1 MGQFTL
7 IKRNGR
13 RIPLNK
19 RIPFCAVKTAQQSR
33 SLMADDTVTL
43 EVVSTFLIDFEK
55 GDKIKI
61 DSDWY
66 TIRTTV
72 DRTKNSVDQYNYS
85 ITLYGCIYDLMKV
98 MFRDTDVNGRSTSLT
113 FDLTYSIKDFVK
125 VIIYN
130 MNRDYPGEWVFDDK
144 DCPETEPKTV
154 SFSCQ
159 NCLQTLQNECKDF
172 DVDFQITTDKDGI
185 HHIKIGKFGSV
196 VTPPNGEK
204 YFQWGRG
211 HGLFTLV
218 EGKVDDKAI
227 ITRMYGEGGTNNIPT
242 AYRDYSERLQL
253 PYPQRLNKHDH
264 KLSDGTVVKAKTM
277 QIGCTDDNKR
287 YIEDAALS
295 KKIGVEEDAIQN
307 DDIYPRRTGKV
318 TALGDDVYTFMDDT
332 MDFDLKASNSNGTTY
347 LIDGTSAKITF
358 ITGRLAGREFELHD
372 YDHSTKKFILKP
384 YKDARGLVFPT
395 SNTTAFQ
402 IREGDQYKITD
413 IIMPDSYIEDAEED
427 LWFYVYDKFLQAK
440 QARAQYALTF
450 SRSYFIENM
459 PKDSDSC
466 LFTPGDYVPI
476 KDERF
481 NLEKNIRI
489 QKVER
494 NLLLRHDYTLTIS
507 DTATISIINQA
518 VINVQKHDTILEANR
533 LKDLT
538 RAKYGWRTTEELRNM
553 IYDPDGY
560 FDTDNIK
567 PNSIDT
573 NMLTVGSKSQQFVL
587 ADVIMQANL
596 GGDPNLFKATS
607 GTLCHLSIS
616 DTDIRYW
623 KIAALEATLSEAG
636 GYYLFAKCS
645 KKGDTGSWYLT
656 QEQLKFE
663 PTSDPNNYYFQVG
676 VLSSVY
682 DASWRDF
689 ATTYGFTRINGNTIT
704 TGKIVTSDGYCYL
717 DLDGNKFRMGDKQSY
732 IDYNVQQ
739 RGQITLHNVR
749 LLSTS
754 GDSSEIGVFR
764 GEYNASYV
772 YYKGDEVTYTNNGVT
787 ATYRYIYSEPTK
799 GYAPTIGTYWQCIA
813 KGKDGEA
820 GETPKIGDNGNWWI
834 GSVDTGIKAEGV
846 DGKGVNILGSY
857 DSEAELKAAHPK
869 GSPGDAYI
877 VAGDLYSWDDVHKV
891 WKNGGRIKGDAG
903 DTPYI
908 MNGYWWIG
916 ATNTGVKAKGED
928 AVMYEILP
936 SVRIYSDTM
945 VAAGDSLRVSLNK
958 ITGSNTENLTSLPKG
973 FSLTLFGYGTDHI
986 GKPTSKAISLDTSYK
1001 LSDLK
1006 TSLKANMS
1014 LEVVLA
1020 GTNQVI
1026 VTKISMPYVKDGEKG
1041 TPGAPGEDGRTSY
1054 THFKYSNDGGLSFT
1068 GNNGEEPG
1076 SYLGQYTDF
1085 EEMDSS
1091 NPTRYT
1097 WALIQ
1102 GEAGNSGVDAAASSY
1117 FECRYAKNGST
1128 VEPPTLD
1135 ATALEPT
1142 GWSLQ
1147 MPSVGKLEY
1156 LWMSMAQKSK
1166 LVEQTYCHIPF
1177 SLKDGCK
1184 DITGNYSTELGSG
1197 GSIVTEGDRQYLS
1210 LPDDSDLRIKYD
1222 LPFGENF
1229 TLFFWFKTDQKKI
1242 GWAIQDAAFTLN
1254 MKEMDVKPGTWM
1266 HLAFRFSDRTV
1277 SCFLNGVRQ
1286 ATASLNKK
1294 LIGFTVYDSNMYA
1307 SANCY
1312 DEFRMVNGALADVD
1326 IVKVYQDKA
1335 DKLLSNWS
1343 VPTRIS
1349 PYDGKDGV
1357 SIMARY
1363 SSDKQNWHTSFQ
1375 TGDQWMQ
1382 TSSDSGNTWGE
1393 ACKIVGEAGA
1403 NGKYTDYSFATSKD
1417 LTTKDVFTSP
1427 TIYTTWSDAPVAT
1440 TKDYPYLWMKV
1451 VEVDSNGKK
1460 SQARYTRLTGDPGK
1474 DGVDGVDSKY
1484 IYLRGTGMNRTAD
1497 GQVTIY
1503 NGTKTETIT
1512 CATRGLTLVRV
1523 DRSSLAVLETYKCD
1537 TYSNVDST
1545 LTAFAKKIKAYNS
1558 ECFICLVSYDA
1569 VAWNDS
1575 LIDALKYCGGTDLN
1589 NRAQGRYP
1597 FAFLGI
1603 PGMAQGY
1610 AQMIQSSDSSSA
1622 PYAEIS
1628 AYIANRMFATA
1639 KAVEETCRLD
1649 LSNEN
1654 ETVTCD
1660 SSGKVI
1666 GSIQGTQATLY
1677 KGSSVVSG
1685 VSYSCSASG
1694 CSCSFSTTTGKATGI
1709 TMSSNKATLTISC
1722 TYDGVTYSAVYTISK
1737 VYPGKDGS
1745 DAVSRYLE
1753 LSCTS
1758 VKVDKSG
1765 NVSPSQIT
1773 AKQMKQVGGKAPEN
1787 TADLYLVGLASS
1799 KSTATQL
1806 KAKSIT
1812 INVSSSDSWVDFT
1825 LKDGSGNVYDTE
1837 RVPVIKDGKDGTN
1850 GTNGKDGTNGTN
1862 GKDGAPGTPGKD
1874 GAPGTP
1880 GKDGRDGIDGKDGR
1894 DGTDGYSL
1902 APIYR
1907 GDYSASKT
1915 YYGTQYRVDIVKY
1928 NGIYYVSRVDAGTF
1942 SNVAPT
1948 NTSKWN
1954 PFGAQFESIATNLLL
1969 AEGANI
1975 GDWFLSGG
1983 KIVSTLSTTSSGKI
1997 TLDAKGGLIQV
2008 ESAMSG
2014 GDHSLYTTMG
2024 AKITLDA
2031 NRGVIQATAKNAPSY
2046 STGTAYMSPSGIFAN
2061 MAGTDSISASTGRSH
2076 RSAIVGLGFAD
2087 VSKSAYELNADE
2099 TLVAGVYGRADNR
2112 GTAPAYGGYFW
2123 DLKACGLILNTKFIS
2138 DSSTYTERCLSKSVS
2153 FVIGLCN
2160 RNVVKDVYLPNDT
2173 KNGRII
2179 KFKQMGAGAMRVRP
2193 MSGQHIYD
2201 DTSENDYYDCGE
2213 GQCLEFVFGIWVKGS
2228 TTTNVWTVSKYKY

>member
-7 IKRNGR
+7 IKRNGT

-72 DRTKNSVDQYNYS
+72 DRTKNSEDQYNYS

-242 AYRDYSERLQL
+242 AYRNYSERLQL

-372 YDHSTKKFILKP
+372 YDHSAKKFILKP

-533 LKDLT
+533 LKDLS

-689 ATTYGFTRINGNTIT
+689 VTTYGFTRINGNTIT

-717 DLDGNKFRMGDKQSY
+717 DLDGNKFRMGDKLSY

-799 GYAPTIGTYWQCIA
+799 GYAPTVGTYWQCIA

-869 GSPGDAYI
+869 GSPGDTYI

-1177 SLKDGCK
+1177 TAKDGCK

-1277 SCFLNGVRQ
+1277 SCFLNGARQ

-1349 PYDGKDGV
+1349 PYDGKDG
-1357 SIMARY
+1357 
-1363 SSDKQNWHTSFQ
+1363 
-1375 TGDQWMQ
+1375 
-1382 TSSDSGNTWGE
+1382 
-1393 ACKIVGEAGA
+1393 
-1403 NGKYTDYSFATSKD
+1403 
-1417 LTTKDVFTSP
+1417 
-1427 TIYTTWSDAPVAT
+1427 
-1440 TKDYPYLWMKV
+1440 
-1451 VEVDSNGKK
+1451 
-1460 SQARYTRLTGDPGK
+1460 
-1474 DGVDGVDSKY
+1474 
-1484 IYLRGTGMNRTAD
+1484 
-1497 GQVTIY
+1497 
-1503 NGTKTETIT
+1503 
-1512 CATRGLTLVRV
+1512 
-1523 DRSSLAVLETYKCD
+1523 
-1537 TYSNVDST
+1537 
-1545 LTAFAKKIKAYNS
+1545 
-1558 ECFICLVSYDA
+1558 
-1569 VAWNDS
+1569 
-1575 LIDALKYCGGTDLN
+1575 
-1589 NRAQGRYP
+1589 
-1597 FAFLGI
+1597 
-1603 PGMAQGY
+1603 
-1610 AQMIQSSDSSSA
+1610 
-1622 PYAEIS
+1622 
-1628 AYIANRMFATA
+1628 
-1639 KAVEETCRLD
+1639 
-1649 LSNEN
+1649 
-1654 ETVTCD
+1654 
-1660 SSGKVI
+1660 
-1666 GSIQGTQATLY
+1666 
-1677 KGSSVVSG
+1677 
-1685 VSYSCSASG
+1685 
-1694 CSCSFSTTTGKATGI
+1694 
-1709 TMSSNKATLTISC
+1709 
-1722 TYDGVTYSAVYTISK
+1722 
-1737 VYPGKDGS
+1737 
-1745 DAVSRYLE
+1745 
-1753 LSCTS
+1753 
-1758 VKVDKSG
+1758 
-1765 NVSPSQIT
+1765 
-1773 AKQMKQVGGKAPEN
+1773 
-1787 TADLYLVGLASS
+1787 
-1799 KSTATQL
+1799 
-1806 KAKSIT
+1806 
-1812 INVSSSDSWVDFT
+1812 
-1825 LKDGSGNVYDTE
+1825 
-1837 RVPVIKDGKDGTN
+1837 
-1850 GTNGKDGTNGTN
+1850 
-1862 GKDGAPGTPGKD
+1862 
-1874 GAPGTP
+1874 APGTP

-1907 GDYSASKT
+1907 GEYSASKT

-2087 VSKSAYELNADE
+2087 VSKSAYSLNADE
-2099 TLVAGVYGRADNR
+2099 TLVAGVYGRAENR

-2123 DLKACGLILNTKFIS
+2123 DLKACGLILNTRFIG
-2138 DSSTYTERCLSKSVS
+2138 DSSSYSERCIPKSVS

-2213 GQCLEFVFGIWVKGS
+2213 GECLEFVFGIWVKGS
-2228 TTTNVWTVSKYKY
+2228 TTTNVWTVSQYKY

>member
-7 IKRNGR
+7 IKRNGT

-72 DRTKNSVDQYNYS
+72 DRTKNSEDQYNYS

-144 DCPETEPKTV
+144 DCPDTEPKTV

-242 AYRDYSERLQL
+242 AYRNYSERLQL

-372 YDHSTKKFILKP
+372 YDHSAKKFILKP

-459 PKDSDSC
+459 PKDSNSC

-689 ATTYGFTRINGNTIT
+689 VTTYGFTRINGNTIT

-754 GDSSEIGVFR
+754 GDSSEIGVYR

-772 YYKGDEVTYTNNGVT
+772 YYKGDEVSYTNNGVT

-799 GYAPTIGTYWQCIA
+799 GYAPTVGTYWQCIA

-820 GETPKIGDNGNWWI
+820 GETPKIGDNGN
-834 GSVDTGIKAEGV
+834 
-846 DGKGVNILGSY
+846 
-857 DSEAELKAAHPK
+857 
-869 GSPGDAYI
+869 
-877 VAGDLYSWDDVHKV
+877 
-891 WKNGGRIKGDAG
+891 
-903 DTPYI
+903 
-908 MNGYWWIG
+908 WWIG

-1041 TPGAPGEDGRTSY
+1041 TPGAHGEDGRTSY

-1177 SLKDGCK
+1177 TAKDGCK

-1197 GSIVTEGDRQYLS
+1197 GSIVTEGDRQFLS

-1229 TLFFWFKTDQKKI
+1229 TIFFWFKTDQKKI

-1357 SIMARY
+1357 
-1363 SSDKQNWHTSFQ
+1363 
-1375 TGDQWMQ
+1375 
-1382 TSSDSGNTWGE
+1382 
-1393 ACKIVGEAGA
+1393 
-1403 NGKYTDYSFATSKD
+1403 
-1417 LTTKDVFTSP
+1417 
-1427 TIYTTWSDAPVAT
+1427 
-1440 TKDYPYLWMKV
+1440 
-1451 VEVDSNGKK
+1451 
-1460 SQARYTRLTGDPGK
+1460 
-1474 DGVDGVDSKY
+1474 
-1484 IYLRGTGMNRTAD
+1484 
-1497 GQVTIY
+1497 
-1503 NGTKTETIT
+1503 
-1512 CATRGLTLVRV
+1512 
-1523 DRSSLAVLETYKCD
+1523 
-1537 TYSNVDST
+1537 
-1545 LTAFAKKIKAYNS
+1545 
-1558 ECFICLVSYDA
+1558 
-1569 VAWNDS
+1569 
-1575 LIDALKYCGGTDLN
+1575 
-1589 NRAQGRYP
+1589 
-1597 FAFLGI
+1597 
-1603 PGMAQGY
+1603 
-1610 AQMIQSSDSSSA
+1610 
-1622 PYAEIS
+1622 
-1628 AYIANRMFATA
+1628 
-1639 KAVEETCRLD
+1639 
-1649 LSNEN
+1649 
-1654 ETVTCD
+1654 
-1660 SSGKVI
+1660 
-1666 GSIQGTQATLY
+1666 
-1677 KGSSVVSG
+1677 
-1685 VSYSCSASG
+1685 
-1694 CSCSFSTTTGKATGI
+1694 
-1709 TMSSNKATLTISC
+1709 
-1722 TYDGVTYSAVYTISK
+1722 
-1737 VYPGKDGS
+1737 
-1745 DAVSRYLE
+1745 
-1753 LSCTS
+1753 
-1758 VKVDKSG
+1758 
-1765 NVSPSQIT
+1765 
-1773 AKQMKQVGGKAPEN
+1773 
-1787 TADLYLVGLASS
+1787 
-1799 KSTATQL
+1799 
-1806 KAKSIT
+1806 
-1812 INVSSSDSWVDFT
+1812 
-1825 LKDGSGNVYDTE
+1825 
-1837 RVPVIKDGKDGTN
+1837 
-1850 GTNGKDGTNGTN
+1850 
-1862 GKDGAPGTPGKD
+1862 
-1874 GAPGTP
+1874 
-1880 GKDGRDGIDGKDGR
+1880 DGKDGR

-1907 GDYSASKT
+1907 GEYSASKT

-1928 NGIYYVSRVDAGTF
+1928 NGIYYVARVDAGTF
-1942 SNVAPT
+1942 SNVAPA

-2031 NRGVIQATAKNAPSY
+2031 NRGVVQATAKNAPSY

-2076 RSAIVGLGFAD
+2076 RSAIVGLGFAN

-2099 TLVAGVYGRADNR
+2099 TLVAGVYGRADNQ
-2112 GTAPAYGGYFW
+2112 GSAPAYGGYFW
-2123 DLKACGLILNTKFIS
+2123 DLKACGLILNTRFIG
-2138 DSSTYTERCLSKSVS
+2138 DSSSYSERCIPKSVS

-2228 TTTNVWTVSKYKY
+2228 TITNVWTVSKYKYQSYEVTRSD

>member
-7 IKRNGR
+7 IKRNGT

-72 DRTKNSVDQYNYS
+72 DRTKNSEDQYNYS

-144 DCPETEPKTV
+144 DCPDTEPKTV

-242 AYRDYSERLQL
+242 AYRNYSERLQL

-372 YDHSTKKFILKP
+372 YDHSAKKFILKP

-689 ATTYGFTRINGNTIT
+689 VTTYGFTRINGNTIT

-717 DLDGNKFRMGDKQSY
+717 DLDGNKFRIGDKQSY

-754 GDSSEIGVFR
+754 GDSSEIGVYR

-772 YYKGDEVTYTNNGVT
+772 YYKGDEVSYTNNGVT

-1076 SYLGQYTDF
+1076 SYLGQYTGF

-1135 ATALEPT
+1135 ATAMEPT

-1177 SLKDGCK
+1177 TAKDGCK
-1184 DITGNYSTELGSG
+1184 DITGNYTTELGSG
-1197 GSIVTEGDRQYLS
+1197 GSIVTEGDRQFLS

-1357 SIMARY
+1357 SVMARY

-1393 ACKIVGEAGA
+1393 ACKIVGEAG
-1403 NGKYTDYSFATSKD
+1403 
-1417 LTTKDVFTSP
+1417 
-1427 TIYTTWSDAPVAT
+1427 
-1440 TKDYPYLWMKV
+1440 
-1451 VEVDSNGKK
+1451 
-1460 SQARYTRLTGDPGK
+1460 
-1474 DGVDGVDSKY
+1474 
-1484 IYLRGTGMNRTAD
+1484 
-1497 GQVTIY
+1497 
-1503 NGTKTETIT
+1503 
-1512 CATRGLTLVRV
+1512 
-1523 DRSSLAVLETYKCD
+1523 
-1537 TYSNVDST
+1537 
-1545 LTAFAKKIKAYNS
+1545 
-1558 ECFICLVSYDA
+1558 
-1569 VAWNDS
+1569 
-1575 LIDALKYCGGTDLN
+1575 
-1589 NRAQGRYP
+1589 
-1597 FAFLGI
+1597 
-1603 PGMAQGY
+1603 
-1610 AQMIQSSDSSSA
+1610 
-1622 PYAEIS
+1622 
-1628 AYIANRMFATA
+1628 
-1639 KAVEETCRLD
+1639 
-1649 LSNEN
+1649 
-1654 ETVTCD
+1654 
-1660 SSGKVI
+1660 
-1666 GSIQGTQATLY
+1666 
-1677 KGSSVVSG
+1677 
-1685 VSYSCSASG
+1685 
-1694 CSCSFSTTTGKATGI
+1694 
-1709 TMSSNKATLTISC
+1709 
-1722 TYDGVTYSAVYTISK
+1722 
-1737 VYPGKDGS
+1737 
-1745 DAVSRYLE
+1745 
-1753 LSCTS
+1753 
-1758 VKVDKSG
+1758 
-1765 NVSPSQIT
+1765 
-1773 AKQMKQVGGKAPEN
+1773 
-1787 TADLYLVGLASS
+1787 
-1799 KSTATQL
+1799 
-1806 KAKSIT
+1806 
-1812 INVSSSDSWVDFT
+1812 
-1825 LKDGSGNVYDTE
+1825 
-1837 RVPVIKDGKDGTN
+1837 TN
-1850 GTNGKDGTNGTN
+1850 
-1862 GKDGAPGTPGKD
+1862 GKD

-1880 GKDGRDGIDGKDGR
+1880 GKDGRDGIDGKDG
-1894 DGTDGYSL
+1894 YSL

-1907 GDYSASKT
+1907 GEYSASKT

-1928 NGIYYVSRVDAGTF
+1928 NGIYYVARVDAGTF

-2031 NRGVIQATAKNAPSY
+2031 NKGVIKATAKNAPSY
-2046 STGTAYMSPSGIFAN
+2046 TSGTAYMSPSGIFAN
-2061 MAGTDSISASTGRSH
+2061 MAGTSSLSQETGMEH
-2076 RSAIVGLGFAD
+2076 RSAIVGLGFAN
-2087 VSKSAYELNADE
+2087 VSKSSVYGQID
-2099 TLVAGVYGRADNR
+2099 TDDKIVAGVYGMADNR

-2213 GQCLEFVFGIWVKGS
+2213 GECLEFVFGIWVIGS
-2228 TTTNVWTVSKYKY
+2228 TKNVWTVSKYKF

>member
-7 IKRNGR
+7 IKRNGT

-72 DRTKNSVDQYNYS
+72 DRTKNSEDQYNYS

-287 YIEDAALS
+287 YIEDAPLS

-440 QARAQYALTF
+440 QARAQYAITF

-689 ATTYGFTRINGNTIT
+689 VTTYGFTRINGNTIT

-754 GDSSEIGVFR
+754 GDSSEIGVYR

-787 ATYRYIYSEPTK
+787 ATYRYIYSEPTN
-799 GYAPTIGTYWQCIA
+799 GYAPTVGTYWQCIA
-813 KGKDGEA
+813 KG
-820 GETPKIGDNGNWWI
+820 
-834 GSVDTGIKAEGV
+834 
-846 DGKGVNILGSY
+846 
-857 DSEAELKAAHPK
+857 
-869 GSPGDAYI
+869 
-877 VAGDLYSWDDVHKV
+877 
-891 WKNGGRIKGDAG
+891 
-903 DTPYI
+903 
-908 MNGYWWIG
+908 
-916 ATNTGVKAKGED
+916 
-928 AVMYEILP
+928 
-936 SVRIYSDTM
+936 
-945 VAAGDSLRVSLNK
+945 
-958 ITGSNTENLTSLPKG
+958 
-973 FSLTLFGYGTDHI
+973 
-986 GKPTSKAISLDTSYK
+986 
-1001 LSDLK
+1001 
-1006 TSLKANMS
+1006 
-1014 LEVVLA
+1014 
-1020 GTNQVI
+1020 
-1026 VTKISMPYVKDGEKG
+1026 KDGEKG

-1091 NPTRYT
+1091 DPTRYT

-1102 GEAGNSGVDAAASSY
+1102 GEAGNSGIDAAASSY

-1166 LVEQTYCHIPF
+1166 LVEQTFFHIPF
-1177 SLKDGCK
+1177 TAKDGCQ

-1197 GSIVTEGDRQYLS
+1197 GSIVTEGDRQFLS

-1242 GWAIQDAAFTLN
+1242 GWAIQDDAFTLN

-1349 PYDGKDGV
+1349 PYDGKDG
-1357 SIMARY
+1357 R
-1363 SSDKQNWHTSFQ
+1363 
-1375 TGDQWMQ
+1375 
-1382 TSSDSGNTWGE
+1382 
-1393 ACKIVGEAGA
+1393 
-1403 NGKYTDYSFATSKD
+1403 
-1417 LTTKDVFTSP
+1417 
-1427 TIYTTWSDAPVAT
+1427 
-1440 TKDYPYLWMKV
+1440 
-1451 VEVDSNGKK
+1451 
-1460 SQARYTRLTGDPGK
+1460 
-1474 DGVDGVDSKY
+1474 
-1484 IYLRGTGMNRTAD
+1484 
-1497 GQVTIY
+1497 
-1503 NGTKTETIT
+1503 
-1512 CATRGLTLVRV
+1512 
-1523 DRSSLAVLETYKCD
+1523 
-1537 TYSNVDST
+1537 
-1545 LTAFAKKIKAYNS
+1545 
-1558 ECFICLVSYDA
+1558 
-1569 VAWNDS
+1569 
-1575 LIDALKYCGGTDLN
+1575 
-1589 NRAQGRYP
+1589 
-1597 FAFLGI
+1597 
-1603 PGMAQGY
+1603 
-1610 AQMIQSSDSSSA
+1610 
-1622 PYAEIS
+1622 
-1628 AYIANRMFATA
+1628 
-1639 KAVEETCRLD
+1639 
-1649 LSNEN
+1649 
-1654 ETVTCD
+1654 
-1660 SSGKVI
+1660 
-1666 GSIQGTQATLY
+1666 
-1677 KGSSVVSG
+1677 
-1685 VSYSCSASG
+1685 
-1694 CSCSFSTTTGKATGI
+1694 
-1709 TMSSNKATLTISC
+1709 
-1722 TYDGVTYSAVYTISK
+1722 
-1737 VYPGKDGS
+1737 
-1745 DAVSRYLE
+1745 
-1753 LSCTS
+1753 
-1758 VKVDKSG
+1758 
-1765 NVSPSQIT
+1765 
-1773 AKQMKQVGGKAPEN
+1773 
-1787 TADLYLVGLASS
+1787 
-1799 KSTATQL
+1799 
-1806 KAKSIT
+1806 
-1812 INVSSSDSWVDFT
+1812 
-1825 LKDGSGNVYDTE
+1825 
-1837 RVPVIKDGKDGTN
+1837 DGTN
-1850 GTNGKDGTNGTN
+1850 
-1862 GKDGAPGTPGKD
+1862 
-1874 GAPGTP
+1874 
-1880 GKDGRDGIDGKDGR
+1880 
-1894 DGTDGYSL
+1894 GYSL

-1907 GDYSASKT
+1907 GEYSASKT

-1928 NGIYYVSRVDAGTF
+1928 NGIYYVARVDAGTF

-1969 AEGANI
+1969 ADGANI

-2008 ESAMSG
+2008 ESATSG

-2024 AKITLDA
+2024 AKITIDA

-2061 MAGTDSISASTGRSH
+2061 MAGTDTISASTGRTH
-2076 RSAIVGLGFAD
+2076 RSAIVGLGFAN
-2087 VSKSAYELNADE
+2087 VSKSVYELNADE
-2099 TLVAGVYGRADNR
+2099 TIVAGVYGRADNQ

-2138 DSSTYTERCLSKSVS
+2138 DNSTYSERCLSKSIS

-2160 RNVVKDVYLPNDT
+2160 RNVVNDVYLPNDT

-2201 DTSENDYYDCGE
+2201 DTSENDYYDCVEGE
-2213 GQCLEFVFGIWVKGS
+2213 CLEFVFGIWVKGS
-2228 TTTNVWTVSKYKY
+2228 TTTNVWTVSKYKYF

>member
-7 IKRNGR
+7 IKRNGT

-72 DRTKNSVDQYNYS
+72 DRTKNSEDQYNYS

-287 YIEDAALS
+287 YIEDTDLS

-307 DDIYPRRTGKV
+307 DEIYPKRTGTV

-372 YDHSTKKFILKP
+372 YDHSAKKFILKP

-402 IREGDQYKITD
+402 IKEGDQYKITD

-623 KIAALEATLSEAG
+623 KIAALDATLSEAG

-656 QEQLKFE
+656 KEQLKFE

-682 DASWRDF
+682 DANWRDF
-689 ATTYGFTRINGNTIT
+689 VTTYGFTRINGNTIT

-799 GYAPTIGTYWQCIA
+799 GYAPTMGTYWQCIA

-891 WKNGGRIKGDAG
+891 WKNAGRIKGDAG

-1026 VTKISMPYVKDGEKG
+1026 ITKISMPYVKDGEKG

-1091 NPTRYT
+1091 DPTRYT

-1177 SLKDGCK
+1177 TAKDGCK
-1184 DITGNYSTELGSG
+1184 DITGNYATELGSG
-1197 GSIVTEGDRQYLS
+1197 GSIVTEGDRQFLS

-1242 GWAIQDAAFTLN
+1242 GWAIQDASFTLN

-1294 LIGFTVYDSNMYA
+1294 LIGFTIYDSNMYA

-1382 TSSDSGNTWGE
+1382 TSSDSGKTWGE
-1393 ACKIVGEAGA
+1393 ACKIVGEAG
-1403 NGKYTDYSFATSKD
+1403 
-1417 LTTKDVFTSP
+1417 
-1427 TIYTTWSDAPVAT
+1427 
-1440 TKDYPYLWMKV
+1440 
-1451 VEVDSNGKK
+1451 
-1460 SQARYTRLTGDPGK
+1460 
-1474 DGVDGVDSKY
+1474 
-1484 IYLRGTGMNRTAD
+1484 
-1497 GQVTIY
+1497 
-1503 NGTKTETIT
+1503 
-1512 CATRGLTLVRV
+1512 
-1523 DRSSLAVLETYKCD
+1523 
-1537 TYSNVDST
+1537 
-1545 LTAFAKKIKAYNS
+1545 
-1558 ECFICLVSYDA
+1558 
-1569 VAWNDS
+1569 
-1575 LIDALKYCGGTDLN
+1575 
-1589 NRAQGRYP
+1589 
-1597 FAFLGI
+1597 
-1603 PGMAQGY
+1603 
-1610 AQMIQSSDSSSA
+1610 
-1622 PYAEIS
+1622 
-1628 AYIANRMFATA
+1628 
-1639 KAVEETCRLD
+1639 
-1649 LSNEN
+1649 
-1654 ETVTCD
+1654 
-1660 SSGKVI
+1660 
-1666 GSIQGTQATLY
+1666 
-1677 KGSSVVSG
+1677 
-1685 VSYSCSASG
+1685 
-1694 CSCSFSTTTGKATGI
+1694 
-1709 TMSSNKATLTISC
+1709 
-1722 TYDGVTYSAVYTISK
+1722 
-1737 VYPGKDGS
+1737 
-1745 DAVSRYLE
+1745 
-1753 LSCTS
+1753 
-1758 VKVDKSG
+1758 
-1765 NVSPSQIT
+1765 
-1773 AKQMKQVGGKAPEN
+1773 
-1787 TADLYLVGLASS
+1787 
-1799 KSTATQL
+1799 
-1806 KAKSIT
+1806 
-1812 INVSSSDSWVDFT
+1812 
-1825 LKDGSGNVYDTE
+1825 
-1837 RVPVIKDGKDGTN
+1837 TN
-1850 GTNGKDGTNGTN
+1850 
-1862 GKDGAPGTPGKD
+1862 
-1874 GAPGTP
+1874 

-1907 GDYSASKT
+1907 GEYSASKT

-1928 NGIYYVSRVDAGTF
+1928 NGIYYVARVDAGTF

-1997 TLDAKGGLIQV
+1997 TLNAKGGLIQV
-2008 ESAMSG
+2008 ESATSG
-2014 GDHSLYTTMG
+2014 GDHSLYTSMG

-2061 MAGTDSISASTGRSH
+2061 MAGTDSISASTGRTH
-2076 RSAIVGLGFAD
+2076 RSAIVGLGFAN

-2099 TLVAGVYGRADNR
+2099 TLVAGVYGRADNL

-2138 DSSTYTERCLSKSVS
+2138 DNSTYSERCLSKSVS

-2160 RNVVKDVYLPNDT
+2160 RNVVKDVWLPNDT

-2179 KFKQMGAGAMRVRP
+2179 KFKQMGAGGMRVRP

-2228 TTTNVWTVSKYKY
+2228 TTTNVWTVSKYKF

>member
-7 IKRNGR
+7 IKRNGT

-72 DRTKNSVDQYNYS
+72 DRTKNSEDQYNYS

-144 DCPETEPKTV
+144 DCPDTEPKTV

-242 AYRDYSERLQL
+242 AYRNYSERLQL

-372 YDHSTKKFILKP
+372 YDHSAKKFILKP

-466 LFTPGDYVPI
+466 IFTPGDYVPI

-689 ATTYGFTRINGNTIT
+689 VTTYGFTRINGNTIT

-754 GDSSEIGVFR
+754 GDSSEIGVYR

-772 YYKGDEVTYTNNGVT
+772 YYKGDEVSYTNNGVT

-799 GYAPTIGTYWQCIA
+799 GYAPTVGTYWQCIA

-820 GETPKIGDNGNWWI
+820 GETPKIGDNGN
-834 GSVDTGIKAEGV
+834 
-846 DGKGVNILGSY
+846 
-857 DSEAELKAAHPK
+857 
-869 GSPGDAYI
+869 
-877 VAGDLYSWDDVHKV
+877 
-891 WKNGGRIKGDAG
+891 
-903 DTPYI
+903 
-908 MNGYWWIG
+908 WWIG

-1014 LEVVLA
+1014 LKVVLA

-1177 SLKDGCK
+1177 TAKDGCK

-1357 SIMARY
+1357 SVMARY

-1393 ACKIVGEAGA
+1393 ACKIVG
-1403 NGKYTDYSFATSKD
+1403 
-1417 LTTKDVFTSP
+1417 
-1427 TIYTTWSDAPVAT
+1427 
-1440 TKDYPYLWMKV
+1440 
-1451 VEVDSNGKK
+1451 
-1460 SQARYTRLTGDPGK
+1460 
-1474 DGVDGVDSKY
+1474 
-1484 IYLRGTGMNRTAD
+1484 
-1497 GQVTIY
+1497 
-1503 NGTKTETIT
+1503 
-1512 CATRGLTLVRV
+1512 
-1523 DRSSLAVLETYKCD
+1523 
-1537 TYSNVDST
+1537 
-1545 LTAFAKKIKAYNS
+1545 
-1558 ECFICLVSYDA
+1558 
-1569 VAWNDS
+1569 
-1575 LIDALKYCGGTDLN
+1575 
-1589 NRAQGRYP
+1589 
-1597 FAFLGI
+1597 
-1603 PGMAQGY
+1603 
-1610 AQMIQSSDSSSA
+1610 
-1622 PYAEIS
+1622 
-1628 AYIANRMFATA
+1628 
-1639 KAVEETCRLD
+1639 
-1649 LSNEN
+1649 
-1654 ETVTCD
+1654 
-1660 SSGKVI
+1660 
-1666 GSIQGTQATLY
+1666 
-1677 KGSSVVSG
+1677 
-1685 VSYSCSASG
+1685 
-1694 CSCSFSTTTGKATGI
+1694 
-1709 TMSSNKATLTISC
+1709 
-1722 TYDGVTYSAVYTISK
+1722 
-1737 VYPGKDGS
+1737 
-1745 DAVSRYLE
+1745 
-1753 LSCTS
+1753 
-1758 VKVDKSG
+1758 
-1765 NVSPSQIT
+1765 
-1773 AKQMKQVGGKAPEN
+1773 
-1787 TADLYLVGLASS
+1787 
-1799 KSTATQL
+1799 
-1806 KAKSIT
+1806 
-1812 INVSSSDSWVDFT
+1812 
-1825 LKDGSGNVYDTE
+1825 
-1837 RVPVIKDGKDGTN
+1837 
-1850 GTNGKDGTNGTN
+1850 
-1862 GKDGAPGTPGKD
+1862 
-1874 GAPGTP
+1874 
-1880 GKDGRDGIDGKDGR
+1880 KDGR

-1907 GDYSASKT
+1907 GEYSASKT
-1915 YYGTQYRVDIVKY
+1915 YYGTKYRVDIVKY

-2008 ESAMSG
+2008 ESATSG
-2014 GDHSLYTTMG
+2014 GDYSLYTTMG

-2061 MAGTDSISASTGRSH
+2061 MAGTDSISASTGRTH
-2076 RSAIVGLGFAD
+2076 RSAIVGLGFAN

-2099 TLVAGVYGRADNR
+2099 TLVAGVYGRADNQ

-2138 DSSTYTERCLSKSVS
+2138 DNSSYSERCLSKSVS

-2160 RNVVKDVYLPNDT
+2160 KNVVKDVYLPNDT

-2179 KFKQMGAGAMRVRP
+2179 KFKQMGAGTMRVRTQ
-2193 MSGQHIYD
+2193 SGQHIYD
-2201 DTSENDYYDCGE
+2201 DTSENDYYYCREGE
-2213 GQCLEFVFGIWVKGS
+2213 CLEFVFGIWGKGS
-2228 TTTNVWTVSKYKY
+2228 TTTNVWTVSMYKY

>member
-7 IKRNGR
+7 IKRNGT

-66 TIRTTV
+66 TIRTMV
-72 DRTKNSVDQYNYS
+72 DRTKNSEDQYNYS

-242 AYRDYSERLQL
+242 AYRNYSERLQL

-413 IIMPDSYIEDAEED
+413 IIMPDSYIDDAEED

-466 LFTPGDYVPI
+466 IFTPGDYVPI

-689 ATTYGFTRINGNTIT
+689 VTTYGFTRINGNTIT

-754 GDSSEIGVFR
+754 GDSSEIGVYR

-772 YYKGDEVTYTNNGVT
+772 YYKGDEVSYTNNGVT

-799 GYAPTIGTYWQCIA
+799 GYAPTVGTYWQCIA
-813 KGKDGEA
+813 KG
-820 GETPKIGDNGNWWI
+820 
-834 GSVDTGIKAEGV
+834 
-846 DGKGVNILGSY
+846 
-857 DSEAELKAAHPK
+857 
-869 GSPGDAYI
+869 
-877 VAGDLYSWDDVHKV
+877 
-891 WKNGGRIKGDAG
+891 
-903 DTPYI
+903 
-908 MNGYWWIG
+908 
-916 ATNTGVKAKGED
+916 
-928 AVMYEILP
+928 
-936 SVRIYSDTM
+936 
-945 VAAGDSLRVSLNK
+945 
-958 ITGSNTENLTSLPKG
+958 
-973 FSLTLFGYGTDHI
+973 
-986 GKPTSKAISLDTSYK
+986 
-1001 LSDLK
+1001 
-1006 TSLKANMS
+1006 
-1014 LEVVLA
+1014 
-1020 GTNQVI
+1020 
-1026 VTKISMPYVKDGEKG
+1026 KDGEKG

-1091 NPTRYT
+1091 DPTRYT

-1102 GEAGNSGVDAAASSY
+1102 GEAGNSGIDAAASSY

-1177 SLKDGCK
+1177 TAKDGCN
-1184 DITGNYSTELGSG
+1184 DITGNYPTELGSG
-1197 GSIVTEGDRQYLS
+1197 GSIVTEGDRQFLS

-1229 TLFFWFKTDQKKI
+1229 TIFFWFKTDQKKI

-1357 SIMARY
+1357 
-1363 SSDKQNWHTSFQ
+1363 
-1375 TGDQWMQ
+1375 
-1382 TSSDSGNTWGE
+1382 
-1393 ACKIVGEAGA
+1393 
-1403 NGKYTDYSFATSKD
+1403 
-1417 LTTKDVFTSP
+1417 
-1427 TIYTTWSDAPVAT
+1427 
-1440 TKDYPYLWMKV
+1440 
-1451 VEVDSNGKK
+1451 
-1460 SQARYTRLTGDPGK
+1460 
-1474 DGVDGVDSKY
+1474 
-1484 IYLRGTGMNRTAD
+1484 
-1497 GQVTIY
+1497 
-1503 NGTKTETIT
+1503 
-1512 CATRGLTLVRV
+1512 
-1523 DRSSLAVLETYKCD
+1523 
-1537 TYSNVDST
+1537 
-1545 LTAFAKKIKAYNS
+1545 
-1558 ECFICLVSYDA
+1558 
-1569 VAWNDS
+1569 
-1575 LIDALKYCGGTDLN
+1575 
-1589 NRAQGRYP
+1589 
-1597 FAFLGI
+1597 
-1603 PGMAQGY
+1603 
-1610 AQMIQSSDSSSA
+1610 
-1622 PYAEIS
+1622 
-1628 AYIANRMFATA
+1628 
-1639 KAVEETCRLD
+1639 
-1649 LSNEN
+1649 
-1654 ETVTCD
+1654 
-1660 SSGKVI
+1660 
-1666 GSIQGTQATLY
+1666 
-1677 KGSSVVSG
+1677 
-1685 VSYSCSASG
+1685 
-1694 CSCSFSTTTGKATGI
+1694 
-1709 TMSSNKATLTISC
+1709 
-1722 TYDGVTYSAVYTISK
+1722 
-1737 VYPGKDGS
+1737 
-1745 DAVSRYLE
+1745 
-1753 LSCTS
+1753 
-1758 VKVDKSG
+1758 
-1765 NVSPSQIT
+1765 
-1773 AKQMKQVGGKAPEN
+1773 
-1787 TADLYLVGLASS
+1787 
-1799 KSTATQL
+1799 
-1806 KAKSIT
+1806 
-1812 INVSSSDSWVDFT
+1812 
-1825 LKDGSGNVYDTE
+1825 
-1837 RVPVIKDGKDGTN
+1837 
-1850 GTNGKDGTNGTN
+1850 
-1862 GKDGAPGTPGKD
+1862 
-1874 GAPGTP
+1874 
-1880 GKDGRDGIDGKDGR
+1880 DGIDGKDGR

-1907 GDYSASKT
+1907 GEYSASKT

-1928 NGIYYVSRVDAGTF
+1928 NGIYYVTRVDAGTF

-2008 ESAMSG
+2008 ESAISG

-2031 NRGVIQATAKNAPSY
+2031 NRGVVQATAKNAPSY

-2076 RSAIVGLGFAD
+2076 RSAIVGLGFAN

-2099 TLVAGVYGRADNR
+2099 TLVAGVYGRADNQ
-2112 GTAPAYGGYFW
+2112 GSAPAYGGYFW
-2123 DLKACGLILNTKFIS
+2123 DLKACGLILNTRFIG
-2138 DSSTYTERCLSKSVS
+2138 DSSSYSERCIPKSVS

-2201 DTSENDYYDCGE
+2201 DTSENDYYDCEE

>member
-7 IKRNGR
+7 IKRNGT

-72 DRTKNSVDQYNYS
+72 DRTKNSEDQYNYS

-98 MFRDTDVNGRSTSLT
+98 LFRDTDVNGRSTSLT

-242 AYRDYSERLQL
+242 AYRNYSERLQL

-358 ITGRLAGREFELHD
+358 TTGRLAGREFELHD
-372 YDHSTKKFILKP
+372 YDHSSKKFILKP

-623 KIAALEATLSEAG
+623 RIAALEATLSEAG

-689 ATTYGFTRINGNTIT
+689 VTTYGFTRINGNTIT

-799 GYAPTIGTYWQCIA
+799 GYAPTVGTYWQCIA

-820 GETPKIGDNGNWWI
+820 GETPKIGDNGN
-834 GSVDTGIKAEGV
+834 
-846 DGKGVNILGSY
+846 
-857 DSEAELKAAHPK
+857 
-869 GSPGDAYI
+869 
-877 VAGDLYSWDDVHKV
+877 
-891 WKNGGRIKGDAG
+891 
-903 DTPYI
+903 
-908 MNGYWWIG
+908 WWIG

-945 VAAGDSLRVSLNK
+945 VAAGDSLKVSLNK

-1091 NPTRYT
+1091 DPTRYT

-1147 MPSVGKLEY
+1147 MPSIGKLEY

-1177 SLKDGCK
+1177 TAKDGCK
-1184 DITGNYSTELGSG
+1184 DITGNYATELGSG
-1197 GSIVTEGDRQYLS
+1197 GSIVTDGDRQFLS

-1349 PYDGKDGV
+1349 PYDGKDG
-1357 SIMARY
+1357 
-1363 SSDKQNWHTSFQ
+1363 
-1375 TGDQWMQ
+1375 
-1382 TSSDSGNTWGE
+1382 
-1393 ACKIVGEAGA
+1393 
-1403 NGKYTDYSFATSKD
+1403 
-1417 LTTKDVFTSP
+1417 
-1427 TIYTTWSDAPVAT
+1427 
-1440 TKDYPYLWMKV
+1440 
-1451 VEVDSNGKK
+1451 
-1460 SQARYTRLTGDPGK
+1460 
-1474 DGVDGVDSKY
+1474 
-1484 IYLRGTGMNRTAD
+1484 
-1497 GQVTIY
+1497 
-1503 NGTKTETIT
+1503 
-1512 CATRGLTLVRV
+1512 
-1523 DRSSLAVLETYKCD
+1523 
-1537 TYSNVDST
+1537 
-1545 LTAFAKKIKAYNS
+1545 
-1558 ECFICLVSYDA
+1558 
-1569 VAWNDS
+1569 
-1575 LIDALKYCGGTDLN
+1575 
-1589 NRAQGRYP
+1589 
-1597 FAFLGI
+1597 
-1603 PGMAQGY
+1603 
-1610 AQMIQSSDSSSA
+1610 
-1622 PYAEIS
+1622 
-1628 AYIANRMFATA
+1628 
-1639 KAVEETCRLD
+1639 
-1649 LSNEN
+1649 
-1654 ETVTCD
+1654 
-1660 SSGKVI
+1660 
-1666 GSIQGTQATLY
+1666 
-1677 KGSSVVSG
+1677 
-1685 VSYSCSASG
+1685 
-1694 CSCSFSTTTGKATGI
+1694 
-1709 TMSSNKATLTISC
+1709 
-1722 TYDGVTYSAVYTISK
+1722 
-1737 VYPGKDGS
+1737 
-1745 DAVSRYLE
+1745 
-1753 LSCTS
+1753 
-1758 VKVDKSG
+1758 
-1765 NVSPSQIT
+1765 
-1773 AKQMKQVGGKAPEN
+1773 
-1787 TADLYLVGLASS
+1787 
-1799 KSTATQL
+1799 
-1806 KAKSIT
+1806 
-1812 INVSSSDSWVDFT
+1812 
-1825 LKDGSGNVYDTE
+1825 
-1837 RVPVIKDGKDGTN
+1837 
-1850 GTNGKDGTNGTN
+1850 
-1862 GKDGAPGTPGKD
+1862 
-1874 GAPGTP
+1874 
-1880 GKDGRDGIDGKDGR
+1880 RDGIDGKDGR

-1907 GDYSASKT
+1907 GEYSASKT

-1928 NGIYYVSRVDAGTF
+1928 NGIYYVARVDAGTF

-2008 ESAMSG
+2008 ESATSG
-2014 GDHSLYTTMG
+2014 GDHSLYTSMG

-2061 MAGTDSISASTGRSH
+2061 MAGTDSISASIGRTH
-2076 RSAIVGLGFAD
+2076 RSAIVGLGFAN

-2099 TLVAGVYGRADNR
+2099 TLVAGVYGRADNQ

-2138 DSSTYTERCLSKSVS
+2138 DNSSYSERCLSKSVS

-2160 RNVVKDVYLPNDT
+2160 KNVVKDVYLPNDT

-2179 KFKQMGAGAMRVRP
+2179 KFKQMGAGAMRVRAQ
-2193 MSGQHIYD
+2193 SGQHIYD
-2201 DTSENDYYDCGE
+2201 DTSENDYYYCREGE
-2213 GQCLEFVFGIWVKGS
+2213 CLEFVFGIWVKGS
-2228 TTTNVWTVSKYKY
+2228 TTTNVWTVSMYKY

>member
-7 IKRNGR
+7 IKRNGT

-72 DRTKNSVDQYNYS
+72 DRTKNSEDQYNYS

-144 DCPETEPKTV
+144 DCPDTEPKTV

-211 HGLFTLV
+211 HGLFSLV

-242 AYRDYSERLQL
+242 AYRNYSERLQL

-372 YDHSTKKFILKP
+372 YDHSAKKFILKP

-623 KIAALEATLSEAG
+623 KIAALEATLSEAV

-689 ATTYGFTRINGNTIT
+689 VTTYGFTRINGNTIT

-754 GDSSEIGVFR
+754 GDSSEIGVYR

-772 YYKGDEVTYTNNGVT
+772 YYKGDEVSYTNNGVT

-799 GYAPTIGTYWQCIA
+799 GYAPTVGTYWQCIA
-813 KGKDGEA
+813 KG
-820 GETPKIGDNGNWWI
+820 
-834 GSVDTGIKAEGV
+834 
-846 DGKGVNILGSY
+846 
-857 DSEAELKAAHPK
+857 
-869 GSPGDAYI
+869 
-877 VAGDLYSWDDVHKV
+877 
-891 WKNGGRIKGDAG
+891 
-903 DTPYI
+903 
-908 MNGYWWIG
+908 
-916 ATNTGVKAKGED
+916 
-928 AVMYEILP
+928 
-936 SVRIYSDTM
+936 
-945 VAAGDSLRVSLNK
+945 
-958 ITGSNTENLTSLPKG
+958 
-973 FSLTLFGYGTDHI
+973 
-986 GKPTSKAISLDTSYK
+986 
-1001 LSDLK
+1001 
-1006 TSLKANMS
+1006 
-1014 LEVVLA
+1014 
-1020 GTNQVI
+1020 
-1026 VTKISMPYVKDGEKG
+1026 KDGEKG

-1177 SLKDGCK
+1177 TAKDGCK

-1357 SIMARY
+1357 
-1363 SSDKQNWHTSFQ
+1363 
-1375 TGDQWMQ
+1375 
-1382 TSSDSGNTWGE
+1382 
-1393 ACKIVGEAGA
+1393 
-1403 NGKYTDYSFATSKD
+1403 
-1417 LTTKDVFTSP
+1417 
-1427 TIYTTWSDAPVAT
+1427 
-1440 TKDYPYLWMKV
+1440 
-1451 VEVDSNGKK
+1451 
-1460 SQARYTRLTGDPGK
+1460 
-1474 DGVDGVDSKY
+1474 
-1484 IYLRGTGMNRTAD
+1484 
-1497 GQVTIY
+1497 
-1503 NGTKTETIT
+1503 
-1512 CATRGLTLVRV
+1512 
-1523 DRSSLAVLETYKCD
+1523 
-1537 TYSNVDST
+1537 
-1545 LTAFAKKIKAYNS
+1545 
-1558 ECFICLVSYDA
+1558 
-1569 VAWNDS
+1569 
-1575 LIDALKYCGGTDLN
+1575 
-1589 NRAQGRYP
+1589 
-1597 FAFLGI
+1597 
-1603 PGMAQGY
+1603 
-1610 AQMIQSSDSSSA
+1610 
-1622 PYAEIS
+1622 
-1628 AYIANRMFATA
+1628 
-1639 KAVEETCRLD
+1639 
-1649 LSNEN
+1649 
-1654 ETVTCD
+1654 
-1660 SSGKVI
+1660 
-1666 GSIQGTQATLY
+1666 
-1677 KGSSVVSG
+1677 
-1685 VSYSCSASG
+1685 
-1694 CSCSFSTTTGKATGI
+1694 
-1709 TMSSNKATLTISC
+1709 
-1722 TYDGVTYSAVYTISK
+1722 
-1737 VYPGKDGS
+1737 
-1745 DAVSRYLE
+1745 
-1753 LSCTS
+1753 
-1758 VKVDKSG
+1758 
-1765 NVSPSQIT
+1765 
-1773 AKQMKQVGGKAPEN
+1773 
-1787 TADLYLVGLASS
+1787 
-1799 KSTATQL
+1799 
-1806 KAKSIT
+1806 
-1812 INVSSSDSWVDFT
+1812 
-1825 LKDGSGNVYDTE
+1825 
-1837 RVPVIKDGKDGTN
+1837 
-1850 GTNGKDGTNGTN
+1850 
-1862 GKDGAPGTPGKD
+1862 
-1874 GAPGTP
+1874 
-1880 GKDGRDGIDGKDGR
+1880 DGKDGR

-1907 GDYSASKT
+1907 GEYSASKT

-1928 NGIYYVSRVDAGTF
+1928 NGIYYVARVDAGTF

-2008 ESAMSG
+2008 ESAISG

-2031 NRGVIQATAKNAPSY
+2031 NRGVVQATAKNAPSY

-2076 RSAIVGLGFAD
+2076 RSAIVGLGFAN

-2099 TLVAGVYGRADNR
+2099 TLVAGVYGRADNQ
-2112 GTAPAYGGYFW
+2112 GSAPAYGGYFW
-2123 DLKACGLILNTKFIS
+2123 DLKACGLILNTRFIG
-2138 DSSTYTERCLSKSVS
+2138 DSSSYSERCIPKSVS

-2160 RNVVKDVYLPNDT
+2160 GNVVKDVYLPNDT

-2213 GQCLEFVFGIWVKGS
+2213 GLCLEFVFGIWVKGS
-2228 TTTNVWTVSKYKY
+2228 TTTNVWTVSKYKF

>member
-7 IKRNGR
+7 IKRNGT

-72 DRTKNSVDQYNYS
+72 DRTKNSEDQYNYS

-154 SFSCQ
+154 SFSYQ

-242 AYRDYSERLQL
+242 AYRNYSERLQL

-372 YDHSTKKFILKP
+372 YDHSAKKFILKP

-507 DTATISIINQA
+507 DTATISIINQT

-689 ATTYGFTRINGNTIT
+689 VTTYGFTRINGNTIT

-754 GDSSEIGVFR
+754 GDSSEIGVYR

-772 YYKGDEVTYTNNGVT
+772 YYKGDEVSYTNNGVT

-799 GYAPTIGTYWQCIA
+799 GYAPTVGTYWQCIA
-813 KGKDGEA
+813 KG
-820 GETPKIGDNGNWWI
+820 
-834 GSVDTGIKAEGV
+834 
-846 DGKGVNILGSY
+846 
-857 DSEAELKAAHPK
+857 
-869 GSPGDAYI
+869 
-877 VAGDLYSWDDVHKV
+877 
-891 WKNGGRIKGDAG
+891 
-903 DTPYI
+903 
-908 MNGYWWIG
+908 
-916 ATNTGVKAKGED
+916 
-928 AVMYEILP
+928 
-936 SVRIYSDTM
+936 
-945 VAAGDSLRVSLNK
+945 
-958 ITGSNTENLTSLPKG
+958 
-973 FSLTLFGYGTDHI
+973 
-986 GKPTSKAISLDTSYK
+986 
-1001 LSDLK
+1001 
-1006 TSLKANMS
+1006 
-1014 LEVVLA
+1014 
-1020 GTNQVI
+1020 
-1026 VTKISMPYVKDGEKG
+1026 KDGEKG

-1085 EEMDSS
+1085 EEIDSS

-1177 SLKDGCK
+1177 TAKDGCK

-1197 GSIVTEGDRQYLS
+1197 GSIVTEGDRQFLS

-1229 TLFFWFKTDQKKI
+1229 TIFFWFKTDQKKI

-1349 PYDGKDGV
+1349 PYDGKDG
-1357 SIMARY
+1357 
-1363 SSDKQNWHTSFQ
+1363 
-1375 TGDQWMQ
+1375 
-1382 TSSDSGNTWGE
+1382 
-1393 ACKIVGEAGA
+1393 
-1403 NGKYTDYSFATSKD
+1403 
-1417 LTTKDVFTSP
+1417 
-1427 TIYTTWSDAPVAT
+1427 
-1440 TKDYPYLWMKV
+1440 
-1451 VEVDSNGKK
+1451 
-1460 SQARYTRLTGDPGK
+1460 
-1474 DGVDGVDSKY
+1474 
-1484 IYLRGTGMNRTAD
+1484 
-1497 GQVTIY
+1497 
-1503 NGTKTETIT
+1503 
-1512 CATRGLTLVRV
+1512 
-1523 DRSSLAVLETYKCD
+1523 
-1537 TYSNVDST
+1537 
-1545 LTAFAKKIKAYNS
+1545 
-1558 ECFICLVSYDA
+1558 
-1569 VAWNDS
+1569 
-1575 LIDALKYCGGTDLN
+1575 
-1589 NRAQGRYP
+1589 
-1597 FAFLGI
+1597 
-1603 PGMAQGY
+1603 
-1610 AQMIQSSDSSSA
+1610 
-1622 PYAEIS
+1622 
-1628 AYIANRMFATA
+1628 
-1639 KAVEETCRLD
+1639 
-1649 LSNEN
+1649 
-1654 ETVTCD
+1654 
-1660 SSGKVI
+1660 
-1666 GSIQGTQATLY
+1666 
-1677 KGSSVVSG
+1677 
-1685 VSYSCSASG
+1685 
-1694 CSCSFSTTTGKATGI
+1694 
-1709 TMSSNKATLTISC
+1709 
-1722 TYDGVTYSAVYTISK
+1722 
-1737 VYPGKDGS
+1737 
-1745 DAVSRYLE
+1745 
-1753 LSCTS
+1753 
-1758 VKVDKSG
+1758 
-1765 NVSPSQIT
+1765 
-1773 AKQMKQVGGKAPEN
+1773 
-1787 TADLYLVGLASS
+1787 
-1799 KSTATQL
+1799 
-1806 KAKSIT
+1806 
-1812 INVSSSDSWVDFT
+1812 
-1825 LKDGSGNVYDTE
+1825 
-1837 RVPVIKDGKDGTN
+1837 
-1850 GTNGKDGTNGTN
+1850 
-1862 GKDGAPGTPGKD
+1862 
-1874 GAPGTP
+1874 
-1880 GKDGRDGIDGKDGR
+1880 R

-1907 GDYSASKT
+1907 GEYSASKT

-1928 NGIYYVSRVDAGTF
+1928 NGIYYVARVDAGTF

-2008 ESAMSG
+2008 ESATSG

-2031 NRGVIQATAKNAPSY
+2031 NRGVIRATAKNAPSY

-2076 RSAIVGLGFAD
+2076 RSAIVGLGFAN

-2099 TLVAGVYGRADNR
+2099 TLVAGVYGRADNQ
-2112 GTAPAYGGYFW
+2112 GSAPAYGGYFW
-2123 DLKACGLILNTKFIS
+2123 DLKACGLILNTRFIG
-2138 DSSTYTERCLSKSVS
+2138 DSSSYSERCIPKSVS

-2213 GQCLEFVFGIWVKGS
+2213 GQCLEFVFGIWVNGS

>member
-7 IKRNGR
+7 IKRNGT
-13 RIPLNK
+13 RIPLNE

-72 DRTKNSVDQYNYS
+72 DRTKNSDDQYNYS

-113 FDLTYSIKDFVK
+113 FDLTYSIKDLVK

-159 NCLQTLQNECKDF
+159 NCLQTLQNECQDF

-264 KLSDGTVVKAKTM
+264 KLSDGTVVKAGTM

-287 YIEDAALS
+287 YIEDTDLS

-307 DDIYPRRTGKV
+307 DDIYPKRTGKV

-372 YDHSTKKFILKP
+372 YDHSAKKFILKP

-663 PTSDPNNYYFQVG
+663 PTSDPNNYYFLVG

-682 DASWRDF
+682 TSWRDF
-689 ATTYGFTRINGNTIT
+689 VTTYGFTRINGNTIT
-704 TGKIVTSDGYCYL
+704 TGKIVTSDGCCYL

-754 GDSSEIGVFR
+754 GDSSEIGVYR

-799 GYAPTIGTYWQCIA
+799 GYAPTVGTYWQCIA

-846 DGKGVNILGSY
+846 DGKSVSIQGSY

-928 AVMYEILP
+928 AVMYEFLP

-958 ITGSNTENLTSLPKG
+958 ITGSNTENLTSLPNG

-1014 LEVVLA
+1014 LEVALA

-1068 GNNGEEPG
+1068 GNNGEDPG

-1091 NPTRYT
+1091 DPTRYT

-1128 VEPPTLD
+1128 VESPTLD

-1177 SLKDGCK
+1177 TAKDGCK

-1197 GSIVTEGDRQYLS
+1197 GSIVTEGDRQFLS

-1229 TLFFWFKTDQKKI
+1229 TIFFWFKTDQKKI

-1349 PYDGKDGV
+1349 PYDGKDG
-1357 SIMARY
+1357 
-1363 SSDKQNWHTSFQ
+1363 
-1375 TGDQWMQ
+1375 
-1382 TSSDSGNTWGE
+1382 
-1393 ACKIVGEAGA
+1393 
-1403 NGKYTDYSFATSKD
+1403 
-1417 LTTKDVFTSP
+1417 
-1427 TIYTTWSDAPVAT
+1427 
-1440 TKDYPYLWMKV
+1440 
-1451 VEVDSNGKK
+1451 
-1460 SQARYTRLTGDPGK
+1460 
-1474 DGVDGVDSKY
+1474 
-1484 IYLRGTGMNRTAD
+1484 
-1497 GQVTIY
+1497 
-1503 NGTKTETIT
+1503 
-1512 CATRGLTLVRV
+1512 
-1523 DRSSLAVLETYKCD
+1523 
-1537 TYSNVDST
+1537 
-1545 LTAFAKKIKAYNS
+1545 
-1558 ECFICLVSYDA
+1558 
-1569 VAWNDS
+1569 
-1575 LIDALKYCGGTDLN
+1575 
-1589 NRAQGRYP
+1589 
-1597 FAFLGI
+1597 
-1603 PGMAQGY
+1603 
-1610 AQMIQSSDSSSA
+1610 
-1622 PYAEIS
+1622 
-1628 AYIANRMFATA
+1628 
-1639 KAVEETCRLD
+1639 
-1649 LSNEN
+1649 
-1654 ETVTCD
+1654 
-1660 SSGKVI
+1660 
-1666 GSIQGTQATLY
+1666 
-1677 KGSSVVSG
+1677 
-1685 VSYSCSASG
+1685 
-1694 CSCSFSTTTGKATGI
+1694 
-1709 TMSSNKATLTISC
+1709 
-1722 TYDGVTYSAVYTISK
+1722 
-1737 VYPGKDGS
+1737 
-1745 DAVSRYLE
+1745 
-1753 LSCTS
+1753 
-1758 VKVDKSG
+1758 
-1765 NVSPSQIT
+1765 
-1773 AKQMKQVGGKAPEN
+1773 
-1787 TADLYLVGLASS
+1787 
-1799 KSTATQL
+1799 
-1806 KAKSIT
+1806 
-1812 INVSSSDSWVDFT
+1812 
-1825 LKDGSGNVYDTE
+1825 
-1837 RVPVIKDGKDGTN
+1837 
-1850 GTNGKDGTNGTN
+1850 
-1862 GKDGAPGTPGKD
+1862 
-1874 GAPGTP
+1874 
-1880 GKDGRDGIDGKDGR
+1880 RDGIDGKDGR

-1907 GDYSASKT
+1907 GEYSASKT

-1928 NGIYYVSRVDAGTF
+1928 NGVYYVARVDAGTF

-2008 ESAMSG
+2008 ESAASG
-2014 GDHSLYTTMG
+2014 GDHSLETTMG
-2024 AKITLDA
+2024 AKVTLDA
-2031 NRGVIQATAKNAPSY
+2031 NIGVIQATAKKAPSY

-2061 MAGTDSISASTGRSH
+2061 MAGTDSTSASTGRTH
-2076 RSAIVGLGFAD
+2076 RSAIVGLGFAN

-2099 TLVAGVYGRADNR
+2099 TLVAGVYGRADNQ

-2138 DSSTYTERCLSKSVS
+2138 DNSTYAERCLSKSVS

-2160 RNVVKDVYLPNDT
+2160 KNVVEDVYLPNDT

-2179 KFKQMGAGAMRVRP
+2179 KFKQMGAGVMRVRP
-2193 MSGQHIYD
+2193 MYGQHIYD
-2201 DTSENDYYDCGE
+2201 DTSENDCYYCREGE
-2213 GQCLEFVFGIWVKGS
+2213 CLECIFGIWVIGT
-2228 TTTNVWTVSKYKY
+2228 TTTNVWTVSMYKY

>member
-1 MGQFTL
+1 
-7 IKRNGR
+7 
-13 RIPLNK
+13 
-19 RIPFCAVKTAQQSR
+19 
-33 SLMADDTVTL
+33 MADDTVTL

-72 DRTKNSVDQYNYS
+72 DRTKNSEDQYNYS

-242 AYRDYSERLQL
+242 AYRNYSERLQL

-372 YDHSTKKFILKP
+372 YDHSAKKFILKP

-689 ATTYGFTRINGNTIT
+689 VTTYGFTRINGNTIT

-754 GDSSEIGVFR
+754 GDSSEIGVYR

-772 YYKGDEVTYTNNGVT
+772 YYKGDEVSYTNNGVT

-799 GYAPTIGTYWQCIA
+799 GYAPTVGTYWQCIA

-958 ITGSNTENLTSLPKG
+958 ITGSNTENLTPLPNG

-1091 NPTRYT
+1091 DPTRYT

-1147 MPSVGKLEY
+1147 MPSVGKQEY

-1166 LVEQTYCHIPF
+1166 LVDKTYCHIPF
-1177 SLKDGCK
+1177 TLKDGCK

-1229 TLFFWFKTDQKKI
+1229 TIFFWFKTDQKKI

-1254 MKEMDVKPGTWM
+1254 IKEMDVKPGTWM

-1326 IVKVYQDKA
+1326 IVKEYQDKA

-1349 PYDGKDGV
+1349 PYDGKDG
-1357 SIMARY
+1357 
-1363 SSDKQNWHTSFQ
+1363 
-1375 TGDQWMQ
+1375 
-1382 TSSDSGNTWGE
+1382 
-1393 ACKIVGEAGA
+1393 
-1403 NGKYTDYSFATSKD
+1403 
-1417 LTTKDVFTSP
+1417 
-1427 TIYTTWSDAPVAT
+1427 
-1440 TKDYPYLWMKV
+1440 
-1451 VEVDSNGKK
+1451 
-1460 SQARYTRLTGDPGK
+1460 
-1474 DGVDGVDSKY
+1474 
-1484 IYLRGTGMNRTAD
+1484 
-1497 GQVTIY
+1497 
-1503 NGTKTETIT
+1503 
-1512 CATRGLTLVRV
+1512 
-1523 DRSSLAVLETYKCD
+1523 
-1537 TYSNVDST
+1537 
-1545 LTAFAKKIKAYNS
+1545 
-1558 ECFICLVSYDA
+1558 
-1569 VAWNDS
+1569 
-1575 LIDALKYCGGTDLN
+1575 
-1589 NRAQGRYP
+1589 
-1597 FAFLGI
+1597 
-1603 PGMAQGY
+1603 
-1610 AQMIQSSDSSSA
+1610 
-1622 PYAEIS
+1622 
-1628 AYIANRMFATA
+1628 
-1639 KAVEETCRLD
+1639 
-1649 LSNEN
+1649 
-1654 ETVTCD
+1654 
-1660 SSGKVI
+1660 
-1666 GSIQGTQATLY
+1666 
-1677 KGSSVVSG
+1677 
-1685 VSYSCSASG
+1685 
-1694 CSCSFSTTTGKATGI
+1694 
-1709 TMSSNKATLTISC
+1709 
-1722 TYDGVTYSAVYTISK
+1722 
-1737 VYPGKDGS
+1737 
-1745 DAVSRYLE
+1745 
-1753 LSCTS
+1753 
-1758 VKVDKSG
+1758 
-1765 NVSPSQIT
+1765 
-1773 AKQMKQVGGKAPEN
+1773 
-1787 TADLYLVGLASS
+1787 
-1799 KSTATQL
+1799 
-1806 KAKSIT
+1806 
-1812 INVSSSDSWVDFT
+1812 
-1825 LKDGSGNVYDTE
+1825 
-1837 RVPVIKDGKDGTN
+1837 
-1850 GTNGKDGTNGTN
+1850 
-1862 GKDGAPGTPGKD
+1862 
-1874 GAPGTP
+1874 
-1880 GKDGRDGIDGKDGR
+1880 
-1894 DGTDGYSL
+1894 YSL

-1907 GDYSASKT
+1907 GVYSASNT

-1928 NGIYYVSRVDAGTF
+1928 NGIYYVARVDAGTF

-2008 ESAMSG
+2008 ESAISG
-2014 GDHSLYTTMG
+2014 GDHSLYTGMG

-2031 NRGVIQATAKNAPSY
+2031 NKGVIRATAKNAPSY
-2046 STGTAYMSPSGIFAN
+2046 TSGTAYMSPSGIFAN
-2061 MAGTDSISASTGRSH
+2061 MAGTSSIATETGMEH
-2076 RSAIVGLGFAD
+2076 RSAIVGLGLAN
-2087 VSKSAYELNADE
+2087 VSKSVYGQLDDDE
-2099 TLVAGVYGRADNR
+2099 KIVAGVYGMADNQ

-2123 DLKACGLILNTKFIS
+2123 DLKACGLILNTKLIS
-2138 DSSTYTERCLSKSVS
+2138 DSSSYSDRCLSKSVS

-2160 RNVVKDVYLPNDT
+2160 NGVVKDVYLPNDT

-2201 DTSENDYYDCGE
+2201 DTTENDYYDCGE
-2213 GQCLEFVFGIWVKGS
+2213 GECLEFVFGIWVKGS

>member
-7 IKRNGR
+7 IKRNGTE

-72 DRTKNSVDQYNYS
+72 DRTKNSDDQYNYS

-144 DCPETEPKTV
+144 DCPDTEPKTV

-159 NCLQTLQNECKDF
+159 NCLKTLQNECKDF

-242 AYRDYSERLQL
+242 AYRNYSERLQL

-372 YDHSTKKFILKP
+372 YDHSAKKFILKP

-689 ATTYGFTRINGNTIT
+689 VTTYGFTRINGNTIT

-754 GDSSEIGVFR
+754 GDSSEICVYR

-772 YYKGDEVTYTNNGVT
+772 YYKGDEVSYTNNGVT

-799 GYAPTIGTYWQCIA
+799 GYAPTVGTYWQCIA

-916 ATNTGVKAKGED
+916 AINTGVKAKGED

-945 VAAGDSLRVSLNK
+945 VAAGDSMRVSLNK

-1020 GTNQVI
+1020 GTNLVI

-1177 SLKDGCK
+1177 TAKDGCK
-1184 DITGNYSTELGSG
+1184 DITGNYTTELGSG

-1349 PYDGKDGV
+1349 PYDGKDG
-1357 SIMARY
+1357 
-1363 SSDKQNWHTSFQ
+1363 
-1375 TGDQWMQ
+1375 
-1382 TSSDSGNTWGE
+1382 
-1393 ACKIVGEAGA
+1393 
-1403 NGKYTDYSFATSKD
+1403 
-1417 LTTKDVFTSP
+1417 
-1427 TIYTTWSDAPVAT
+1427 
-1440 TKDYPYLWMKV
+1440 
-1451 VEVDSNGKK
+1451 
-1460 SQARYTRLTGDPGK
+1460 
-1474 DGVDGVDSKY
+1474 
-1484 IYLRGTGMNRTAD
+1484 
-1497 GQVTIY
+1497 
-1503 NGTKTETIT
+1503 
-1512 CATRGLTLVRV
+1512 
-1523 DRSSLAVLETYKCD
+1523 
-1537 TYSNVDST
+1537 
-1545 LTAFAKKIKAYNS
+1545 
-1558 ECFICLVSYDA
+1558 
-1569 VAWNDS
+1569 
-1575 LIDALKYCGGTDLN
+1575 
-1589 NRAQGRYP
+1589 
-1597 FAFLGI
+1597 
-1603 PGMAQGY
+1603 
-1610 AQMIQSSDSSSA
+1610 
-1622 PYAEIS
+1622 
-1628 AYIANRMFATA
+1628 
-1639 KAVEETCRLD
+1639 
-1649 LSNEN
+1649 
-1654 ETVTCD
+1654 
-1660 SSGKVI
+1660 
-1666 GSIQGTQATLY
+1666 
-1677 KGSSVVSG
+1677 
-1685 VSYSCSASG
+1685 
-1694 CSCSFSTTTGKATGI
+1694 
-1709 TMSSNKATLTISC
+1709 
-1722 TYDGVTYSAVYTISK
+1722 
-1737 VYPGKDGS
+1737 
-1745 DAVSRYLE
+1745 
-1753 LSCTS
+1753 
-1758 VKVDKSG
+1758 
-1765 NVSPSQIT
+1765 
-1773 AKQMKQVGGKAPEN
+1773 
-1787 TADLYLVGLASS
+1787 
-1799 KSTATQL
+1799 
-1806 KAKSIT
+1806 
-1812 INVSSSDSWVDFT
+1812 
-1825 LKDGSGNVYDTE
+1825 
-1837 RVPVIKDGKDGTN
+1837 
-1850 GTNGKDGTNGTN
+1850 
-1862 GKDGAPGTPGKD
+1862 
-1874 GAPGTP
+1874 
-1880 GKDGRDGIDGKDGR
+1880 RDGIDGKDGR

-1907 GDYSASKT
+1907 GEYSASKT

-2008 ESAMSG
+2008 ESAISG

-2031 NRGVIQATAKNAPSY
+2031 NRGVVQATAKNAPSY

-2076 RSAIVGLGFAD
+2076 RSAIVGLGFAN

-2099 TLVAGVYGRADNR
+2099 TLVAGVYGRADNQ
-2112 GTAPAYGGYFW
+2112 GSAPAYGGYFW
-2123 DLKACGLILNTKFIS
+2123 DLKACGLILNTRFIG
-2138 DSSTYTERCLSKSVS
+2138 DSSSYSERCIPKSVS

-2228 TTTNVWTVSKYKY
+2228 VTTNVWTVSKYKFF

>member
-1 MGQFTL
+1 
-7 IKRNGR
+7 
-13 RIPLNK
+13 
-19 RIPFCAVKTAQQSR
+19 
-33 SLMADDTVTL
+33 MADDTVTL

-72 DRTKNSVDQYNYS
+72 DRTKNSEDQYNYS

-144 DCPETEPKTV
+144 DCPDTEPKTV

-242 AYRDYSERLQL
+242 AYRNYSERLQL

-372 YDHSTKKFILKP
+372 YDHSAKKFILKP

-459 PKDSDSC
+459 PKDSNSC

-689 ATTYGFTRINGNTIT
+689 VTTYGFTRINGNTIT

-754 GDSSEIGVFR
+754 GDSSEIGVYR

-772 YYKGDEVTYTNNGVT
+772 YYKGDEVSYTNNGVT

-799 GYAPTIGTYWQCIA
+799 GYAPTVGTYWQCIA

-820 GETPKIGDNGNWWI
+820 GETPKIGDNGN
-834 GSVDTGIKAEGV
+834 
-846 DGKGVNILGSY
+846 
-857 DSEAELKAAHPK
+857 
-869 GSPGDAYI
+869 
-877 VAGDLYSWDDVHKV
+877 
-891 WKNGGRIKGDAG
+891 
-903 DTPYI
+903 
-908 MNGYWWIG
+908 WWIG

-1041 TPGAPGEDGRTSY
+1041 TPGAHGEDGRTSY

-1177 SLKDGCK
+1177 TAKDGCK

-1197 GSIVTEGDRQYLS
+1197 GSIVTEGDRQFLS

-1229 TLFFWFKTDQKKI
+1229 TIFFWFKTDQKKI

-1357 SIMARY
+1357 
-1363 SSDKQNWHTSFQ
+1363 
-1375 TGDQWMQ
+1375 
-1382 TSSDSGNTWGE
+1382 
-1393 ACKIVGEAGA
+1393 
-1403 NGKYTDYSFATSKD
+1403 
-1417 LTTKDVFTSP
+1417 
-1427 TIYTTWSDAPVAT
+1427 
-1440 TKDYPYLWMKV
+1440 
-1451 VEVDSNGKK
+1451 
-1460 SQARYTRLTGDPGK
+1460 
-1474 DGVDGVDSKY
+1474 
-1484 IYLRGTGMNRTAD
+1484 
-1497 GQVTIY
+1497 
-1503 NGTKTETIT
+1503 
-1512 CATRGLTLVRV
+1512 
-1523 DRSSLAVLETYKCD
+1523 
-1537 TYSNVDST
+1537 
-1545 LTAFAKKIKAYNS
+1545 
-1558 ECFICLVSYDA
+1558 
-1569 VAWNDS
+1569 
-1575 LIDALKYCGGTDLN
+1575 
-1589 NRAQGRYP
+1589 
-1597 FAFLGI
+1597 
-1603 PGMAQGY
+1603 
-1610 AQMIQSSDSSSA
+1610 
-1622 PYAEIS
+1622 
-1628 AYIANRMFATA
+1628 
-1639 KAVEETCRLD
+1639 
-1649 LSNEN
+1649 
-1654 ETVTCD
+1654 
-1660 SSGKVI
+1660 
-1666 GSIQGTQATLY
+1666 
-1677 KGSSVVSG
+1677 
-1685 VSYSCSASG
+1685 
-1694 CSCSFSTTTGKATGI
+1694 
-1709 TMSSNKATLTISC
+1709 
-1722 TYDGVTYSAVYTISK
+1722 
-1737 VYPGKDGS
+1737 
-1745 DAVSRYLE
+1745 
-1753 LSCTS
+1753 
-1758 VKVDKSG
+1758 
-1765 NVSPSQIT
+1765 
-1773 AKQMKQVGGKAPEN
+1773 
-1787 TADLYLVGLASS
+1787 
-1799 KSTATQL
+1799 
-1806 KAKSIT
+1806 
-1812 INVSSSDSWVDFT
+1812 
-1825 LKDGSGNVYDTE
+1825 
-1837 RVPVIKDGKDGTN
+1837 
-1850 GTNGKDGTNGTN
+1850 
-1862 GKDGAPGTPGKD
+1862 
-1874 GAPGTP
+1874 
-1880 GKDGRDGIDGKDGR
+1880 DGKDGR

-1907 GDYSASKT
+1907 GEYSASKT

-1928 NGIYYVSRVDAGTF
+1928 NGIYYVARVDAGTF
-1942 SNVAPT
+1942 SNVAPA

-2031 NRGVIQATAKNAPSY
+2031 NRGVVQATAKNAPSY

-2076 RSAIVGLGFAD
+2076 RSAIVGLGFAN

-2099 TLVAGVYGRADNR
+2099 TLVAGVYGRADNQ
-2112 GTAPAYGGYFW
+2112 GSAPAYGGYFW
-2123 DLKACGLILNTKFIS
+2123 DLKACGLILNTRFIG
-2138 DSSTYTERCLSKSVS
+2138 DSSSYSERCIPKSVS

-2228 TTTNVWTVSKYKY
+2228 TITNVWTVSKYKYQSYEVTRSD

>member
-1 MGQFTL
+1 
-7 IKRNGR
+7 
-13 RIPLNK
+13 
-19 RIPFCAVKTAQQSR
+19 
-33 SLMADDTVTL
+33 MADDTVTL

-72 DRTKNSVDQYNYS
+72 DRTKNSEDQYNYS

-196 VTPPNGEK
+196 VTPPNGDK

-623 KIAALEATLSEAG
+623 KIAALEDTLSEAG

-682 DASWRDF
+682 DSSWRDF
-689 ATTYGFTRINGNTIT
+689 VTTYGFTRINGNTIT

-754 GDSSEIGVFR
+754 GDSSEIGVYR

-799 GYAPTIGTYWQCIA
+799 GYAPTVGTYWQCIA

-945 VAAGDSLRVSLNK
+945 VAAGDSLKVSLNK

-1026 VTKISMPYVKDGEKG
+1026 ITKISMPYVKDGEKG

-1091 NPTRYT
+1091 DPTRYT

-1177 SLKDGCK
+1177 TAKDGCK
-1184 DITGNYSTELGSG
+1184 DITGNYATELGSG
-1197 GSIVTEGDRQYLS
+1197 GSIVTEGDRQFLS

-1349 PYDGKDGV
+1349 PYDGKDG
-1357 SIMARY
+1357 
-1363 SSDKQNWHTSFQ
+1363 
-1375 TGDQWMQ
+1375 
-1382 TSSDSGNTWGE
+1382 
-1393 ACKIVGEAGA
+1393 
-1403 NGKYTDYSFATSKD
+1403 
-1417 LTTKDVFTSP
+1417 
-1427 TIYTTWSDAPVAT
+1427 
-1440 TKDYPYLWMKV
+1440 
-1451 VEVDSNGKK
+1451 
-1460 SQARYTRLTGDPGK
+1460 
-1474 DGVDGVDSKY
+1474 
-1484 IYLRGTGMNRTAD
+1484 
-1497 GQVTIY
+1497 
-1503 NGTKTETIT
+1503 
-1512 CATRGLTLVRV
+1512 
-1523 DRSSLAVLETYKCD
+1523 
-1537 TYSNVDST
+1537 
-1545 LTAFAKKIKAYNS
+1545 
-1558 ECFICLVSYDA
+1558 
-1569 VAWNDS
+1569 
-1575 LIDALKYCGGTDLN
+1575 
-1589 NRAQGRYP
+1589 
-1597 FAFLGI
+1597 
-1603 PGMAQGY
+1603 
-1610 AQMIQSSDSSSA
+1610 
-1622 PYAEIS
+1622 
-1628 AYIANRMFATA
+1628 
-1639 KAVEETCRLD
+1639 
-1649 LSNEN
+1649 
-1654 ETVTCD
+1654 
-1660 SSGKVI
+1660 
-1666 GSIQGTQATLY
+1666 
-1677 KGSSVVSG
+1677 
-1685 VSYSCSASG
+1685 
-1694 CSCSFSTTTGKATGI
+1694 
-1709 TMSSNKATLTISC
+1709 
-1722 TYDGVTYSAVYTISK
+1722 
-1737 VYPGKDGS
+1737 
-1745 DAVSRYLE
+1745 
-1753 LSCTS
+1753 
-1758 VKVDKSG
+1758 
-1765 NVSPSQIT
+1765 
-1773 AKQMKQVGGKAPEN
+1773 
-1787 TADLYLVGLASS
+1787 
-1799 KSTATQL
+1799 
-1806 KAKSIT
+1806 
-1812 INVSSSDSWVDFT
+1812 
-1825 LKDGSGNVYDTE
+1825 
-1837 RVPVIKDGKDGTN
+1837 
-1850 GTNGKDGTNGTN
+1850 
-1862 GKDGAPGTPGKD
+1862 
-1874 GAPGTP
+1874 
-1880 GKDGRDGIDGKDGR
+1880 RDGIDGKDGR

-1907 GDYSASKT
+1907 GEYSASKT

-1928 NGIYYVSRVDAGTF
+1928 NGIYYVARVDAGTF

-2008 ESAMSG
+2008 ESAISG

-2031 NRGVIQATAKNAPSY
+2031 NRGVVQATAKNAPSY

-2076 RSAIVGLGFAD
+2076 RSAIVGLGFAN

-2099 TLVAGVYGRADNR
+2099 TLVAGVYGRADNQ
-2112 GTAPAYGGYFW
+2112 GSAPAYGGYFW
-2123 DLKACGLILNTKFIS
+2123 DLKACGLILNTRFIG
-2138 DSSTYTERCLSKSVS
+2138 DSSSYSERCIPKSVS